1 MITVL
6 PSHTPKSPLLGA
18 APSCA
23 VAAADVLSPSP
34 SPPLYPPNTEK
45 KVASL
50 PKLAAAHGDITVPS
64 DSEKTDSDSVGSN
77 TASVPST
84 TARRISRLKS
94 PSQHGKSY
102 PKR

>member
-1 MITVL
+1 MITVV

-23 VAAADVLSPSP
+23 AAGGVLSPSP
-34 SPPLYPPNTEK
+34 TPPLHPPDTEK
-45 KVASL
+45 EVASL

-77 TASVPST
+77 TVFVPST
-84 TARRISRLKS
+84 TAKRISRLKS